1 MPHAHT
7 FRRCARLLYS
17 LVAIIVVLGAYADG
31 MYFPPEAVE
40 ILPEMPHQRAVII
53 WRDGVEQL
61 LVESDFDGAGDRM
74 AWIVPVPGVPT
85 DVAEGAP
92 GVFDVLD
99 KALVPKTV
107 DDNPGFYVAALF
119 WLLWCVCQWAIG
131 VYAPKRTFWYTIA
144 CFALFYFL
152 FMTTPTM
159 FMTLGDSMGGG
170 PGLSDGAEVLA
181 VRSVG
186 SYEVTTLRA
195 KSADELTGW
204 LSDNGFRALPEA
216 GETIVSEYI
225 AEGWCFVAA
234 KLQRSGAG
242 YTRPHPLSITFPADK
257 PVYPMRLTRLADTD
271 LFLDLYVIADRRGKA
286 PGMDTVFCE
295 RFRRGEDGGV
305 EKVWGTRYSKTE
317 TGSVLFETVHAGDRM
332 GLYNNR
338 TMMAL
343 PWLVERMRDKDVLT
357 HLRAKVSV
365 DAMHQDISLD
375 FRWFKRTRP
384 RLMLPE
390 DQKAASIGYALC
402 TFGAVFGLSL
412 TMHYKSK
419 QENQKPVGK
428 GVALVGALLVAA
440 VASQIPAWTTTPG
453 QEQAHDGYD
462 RRSVTLEQAFE
473 SLGENPAILEG
484 MDKSAIEAWFLEG
497 LTYPKAGNAL
507 AGDFLGE
514 GPGRFEIIQDERG
527 TLLRTYGENNDFF
540 RPNLGVPL
548 EYPLLTPEGKASHE
562 VRSGWMPEE
571 PFIDVF
577 PRSTLSFDNVALGQ
591 TKFLS
596 ITLSNRGGPIVTGY
610 IEAEPPFYVREGQ
623 AEYALKPSTSIEVA
637 IEYRPEGEGLHN
649 GRIEFVGNDT
659 DQLRVYG
666 ISYTG
671 RAATGNVSIS
681 DRQSFMSSRQNGI
694 YNPTEYLNCYT
705 AISNEND
712 FPVDLKG
719 WGISNDPQE
728 PYKHTFPENT
738 VIAPNDYII
747 VYMLTGPMK
756 PGVGYSVGFELQPS
770 TDGYLGLTNPKGEL
784 VSSENYKLMRKDE
797 SSRGRARR

>member
-1 MPHAHT
+1 MVHTHA
-7 FRRCARLLYS
+7 FRPFFLLL
-17 LVAIIVVLGAYADG
+17 LVLFVAWGAYADG
-31 MYFPPEAVE
+31 MYFPPSAVE

-53 WRDGVEQL
+53 WRDSVEQL

-92 GVFDVLD
+92 GVFDVLG
-99 KALVPKTV
+99 KALVPKTI

-119 WLLWCVCQWAIG
+119 WLLWCVCQWAMG
-131 VYAPKRTFWYTIA
+131 VYAPKRTFSYTIA

-152 FMTTPTM
+152 FMTTPTA
-159 FMTLGDSMGGG
+159 FMTLGDSMGDG

-195 KSADELTGW
+195 KSAEDLTQW
-204 LSDNGFRALPEA
+204 LGDNGFRALPDA
-216 GETIVSEYI
+216 GEAIVSEYI
-225 AEGWCFVAA
+225 SEGWCFVAA
-234 KLQRSGAG
+234 KLNRTGEG

-271 LFLDLYVIADRRGKA
+271 LFLDLYVIADRRAKA
-286 PGMDTVFCE
+286 RGMDTVFCE

-305 EKVWGTRYSKTE
+305 ERVWGTKYSE
-317 TGSVLFETVHAGDRM
+317 LESGFALFESVHAGDRM
-332 GLYNNR
+332 NLYNNK

-365 DAMHQDISLD
+365 DAMHQDIPLD

-428 GVALVGALLVAA
+428 GVALVSALFVAA

-453 QEQAHDGYD
+453 QEPVYDGYD
-462 RRSVTLEQAFE
+462 RRSVSLGQAFE
-473 SLGENPAILEG
+473 SLGENPTIIEG
-484 MDKSAIEAWFLEG
+484 MDKAAIEAWFLEC
-497 LTYPKAGNAL
+497 LTYPKAGNAT

-514 GPGRFEIIQDERG
+514 GPGRFEIIEDERG
-527 TLLRTYGENNDFF
+527 ILLRTYGDNEDYFY
-540 RPNLGVPL
+540 PNLGVPS
-548 EYPLLTPEGKASHE
+548 EYPLLTPDGKSA
-562 VRSGWMPEE
+562 VKGRGRWLSGGPSVHVIPSSYM
-571 PFIDVF
+571 
-577 PRSTLSFDNVALGQ
+577 TFDYVAPGRTRVLPV
-591 TKFLS
+591 
-596 ITLSNRGGPIVTGY
+596 TLSNSSGPVVKGY
-610 IEAEPPFYVREGQ
+610 LKADPPYYVLGSQ
-623 AEYALKPSTSIEVA
+623 TEYTLKAGTSVQLEIQ
-637 IEYRPEGEGLHN
+637 YRPEEEGLHE
-649 GRIEFVGNDT
+649 GEIEFVGNDT
-659 DQLRVYG
+659 HELEVYG
-666 ISYTG
+666 ISYKG
-671 RAATGNVSIS
+671 RPAADGIRFDDKWSLFGRGGNVANTS
-681 DRQSFMSSRQNGI
+681 
-694 YNPTEYLNCYT
+694 EYRNFYVR
-705 AISNEND
+705 IRNDND
-712 FPVDLKG
+712 FPVDLID
-719 WGISNDPQE
+719 WGISNDLRE

-738 VIAPNDYII
+738 VIAPNDYMI
-747 VYMLTGPMK
+747 VYMLSEPLP
-756 PGVGYSVGFELQPS
+756 PGEGYSVGFELQPS
-770 TDGYLGLTNPKGEL
+770 TDGYLGLTNP
-784 VSSENYKLMRKDE
+784 
-797 SSRGRARR
+797 

>member
-1 MPHAHT
+1 MAHT
-7 FRRCARLLYS
+7 RSLRRPVRLLYS
-17 LVAIIVVLGAYADG
+17 LVALIVVLGAYADG
-31 MYFPPEAVE
+31 MYFPPSAVE

-99 KALVPKTV
+99 RALVPKTV

-144 CFALFYFL
+144 CTALFFFL
-152 FMTTPTM
+152 FMTTPSM
-159 FMTLGDSMGGG
+159 YMTLGDSMGDG

-181 VRSVG
+181 VGSVG

-195 KSADELTGW
+195 KSAEELTHW
-204 LSDNGFRALPEA
+204 LGDNGFRALPEA
-216 GETIVSEYI
+216 GESIVSEYI

-234 KLQRSGAG
+234 KLNRSGEG
-242 YTRPHPLSITFPADK
+242 YTRPHPLSITFPADE

-271 LFLDLYVIADRRGKA
+271 LFLDLYVIADRRAKA
-286 PGMDTVFCE
+286 PGMETVFCE

-305 EKVWGTRYSKTE
+305 EKVWGTRYSEAE
-317 TGSVLFETVHAGDRM
+317 TGSVLFETTHAGDGM

-365 DAMHQDISLD
+365 DVMHQDIPLE

-384 RLMLPE
+384 RLMLLE

-402 TFGAVFGLSL
+402 YFWLVLGLGL
-412 TMHYKSK
+412 TMHYKCV

-428 GVALVGALLVAA
+428 SVALVSALLVAA

-453 QEQAHDGYD
+453 QEQVYDGYD
-462 RRSVTLEQAFE
+462 RRNVTLEQAFE

-484 MDKSAIEAWFLEG
+484 MDKNAIEAWFLEC
-497 LTYPKAGNAL
+497 LTYPKAGNVV

-514 GPGRFEIIQDERG
+514 GPGRFEIIEDGRG
-527 TLLRTYGENNDFF
+527 ILLRTYGENDYFVS
-540 RPNLGVPL
+540 PNLGVPL
-548 EYPLLTPEGKASHE
+548 VYPLLTQDGKAAYKGS
-562 VRSGWMPEE
+562 RYRMTQE
-571 PFIDVF
+571 PSVGVNPNTF
-577 PRSTLSFDNVALGQ
+577 LSFDYVAPRQ
-591 TKFLS
+591 TKVMS
-596 ITLSNRGGPIVTGY
+596 VTLSNFGGPVVKGHLEVDPPYFVRGDLTEY
-610 IEAEPPFYVREGQ
+610 TLEPG
-623 AEYALKPSTSIEVA
+623 TSVELE
-637 IEYRPEGEGLHN
+637 IEYRPHDEGLHE
-649 GRIEFVGNDT
+649 GEIEFIGNDT
-659 DQLRVYG
+659 HDITVYG

-671 RAATGNVSIS
+671 RPVT
-681 DRQSFMSSRQNGI
+681 DGI
-694 YNPTEYLNCYT
+694 YIDEKRAMIARGRRLRLPSLYEPGDVVMR
-705 AISNEND
+705 NENS

-719 WGISNDPQE
+719 WGISNDPQD
-728 PYKHTFPENT
+728 PYRHTFPENT
-738 VIAPNDYII
+738 VIAPNDYMI
-747 VYMLTGPMK
+747 VYLLSEPMK
-756 PGVGYSVGFELQPS
+756 PGLGYSVGFELQPS
-770 TDGYLGLTNPKGEL
+770 TDGYLGLTNPQGKL
-784 VSSENYKLMRKDE
+784 ISSEKYRLIKNDE
-797 SSRGRARR
+797 PSRGRARR